1 MIDLDILEGSLEDF
15 EKDDNWIDLRLMI
28 VKAIRICLEFDRQ

>member
-15 EKDDNWIDLRLMI
+15 KKDDDWIDLRLI
-28 VKAIRICLEFDRQ
+28 DQSYSYLPWIW

>member
-15 EKDDNWIDLRLMI
+15 KKDDDWVDLRLMI
-28 VKAIRICLEFDRQ
+28 DQSYSYLPWIW

>member
-15 EKDDNWIDLRLMI
+15 EKDDDWIDLRLMI
-28 VKAIRICLEFDRQ
+28 DQSY